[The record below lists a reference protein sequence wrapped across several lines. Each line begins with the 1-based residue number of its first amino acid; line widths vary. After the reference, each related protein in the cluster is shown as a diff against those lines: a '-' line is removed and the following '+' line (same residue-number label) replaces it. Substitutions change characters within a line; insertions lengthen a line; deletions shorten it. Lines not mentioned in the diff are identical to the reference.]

1 MPFSPPQVQA
11 FLDLVREKWGY
22 DFSGYAEASLNRR
35 LRRVA
40 ELAHTQSLEK
50 LGKRLQADPHAF
62 EWFLENFTVNVTE
75 MFRDPEFY
83 MYLRKH
89 VFPALETFPHINIWH
104 AGCSTGEEVYSMAI
118 MLHESG
124 LLPRCRLYATDINPA
139 NLEKA
144 RAGIVPTQMLKEYI
158 QNYRLSGGVEDFTQY
173 YTALYGNAIFQKE
186 LRDKITFLQHNLV
199 ADGVFNEF
207 HLIVCRNVFIYFK
220 RNLQEQV
227 LEQFAESLAPLGYL
241 ALGTKESILSARIQ
255 SRFEVASRPL
265 KIYRKKY

>member
-1 MPFSPPQVQA
+1 MPFSIPQVHA
-11 FLDLVREKWGY
+11 FLNLVREKWGY
-22 DFSGYAEASLNRR
+22 DFSGYAEASLHRR

-40 ELAHTQSLEK
+40 ELAHTPSLEK
-50 LGKRLQADPHAF
+50 LGKRLQSDPHAF
-62 EWFLENFTVNVTE
+62 NWFLENFTVNVTE

-83 MYLRKH
+83 ACLRKQI
-89 VFPALETFPHINIWH
+89 FPVLETFPHINIWH

-118 MLHESG
+118 LLQESG
-124 LLPRCRLYATDINPA
+124 LLSRCRIYATDLNPA

-144 RAGIVPTQMLKEYI
+144 RAGIVATPMLKEYI

-186 LRDKITFLQHNLV
+186 LREKITFLQHNLV

-207 HLIVCRNVFIYFK
+207 QLIIWRNVFIYFK

-227 LEQFAESLAPLGYL
+227 LGLFTESLAPLGFL

-255 SRFEVASRPL
+255 ARFEVASRPM

>member
-1 MPFSPPQVQA
+1 MPFSPPEVQA
-11 FLDLVREKWGY
+11 FLQLVRERWGY
-22 DFSGYAEASLNRR
+22 DFSGYAEASLQRR

-50 LGKRLQADPHAF
+50 LGRRLQSDSHAF
-62 EWFLENFTVNVTE
+62 NWFLENFTVNVTE

-83 MYLRKH
+83 VYLRKH
-89 VFPALETFPHINIWH
+89 IFPVLETFPHINIWH

-124 LLPRCRLYATDINPA
+124 LLPRCRIYATDLNPA

-144 RAGIVPTQMLKEYI
+144 KAGIVPTQMLKEYI
-158 QNYRLSGGVEDFTQY
+158 QSYRLSGGVEDFTQY

-186 LRDKITFLQHNLV
+186 LREKITFLQHNLA

-207 HLIVCRNVFIYFK
+207 QLIVCRNVFIYFK
-220 RNLQEQV
+220 RSLQEQV
-227 LEQFAESLAPLGYL
+227 LGLFAGSLAPLGYL
-241 ALGTKESILSARIQ
+241 ALGTKESILSASAQ
-255 SRFEVASRPL
+255 SRFEVVSRPM